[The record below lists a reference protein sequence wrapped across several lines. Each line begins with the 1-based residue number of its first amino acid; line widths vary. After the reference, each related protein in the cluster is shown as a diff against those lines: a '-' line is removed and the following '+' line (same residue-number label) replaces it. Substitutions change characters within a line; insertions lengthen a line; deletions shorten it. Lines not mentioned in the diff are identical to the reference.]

1 MDHTFTNRLA
11 HETSPYLLQHAHNPV
26 DWFPWG
32 AEAFAK
38 AKAEN
43 KPILLSVGY
52 SACHWC
58 HVMEHES
65 FENEEIAAL
74 MNDRFVNIKVDREER
89 PDVDEIYM
97 NAVQMLTG
105 RGGWPMTVF
114 LTPDGKPFYG
124 GTYFPPVDRHNLPG
138 FPKILDAV
146 ARAYKERPQ
155 DVEKATSQILQNLD
169 KMTHRQE
176 TARQLQ
182 VETLANAA
190 ASLAQHVDHTHG
202 GLGGAPKFPNSMVFA
217 LFLRQYQATGNDLYL
232 QMTTHTLRKM
242 AEGGVY
248 DHLGGGFHRYSV
260 DERWLVPHFEK
271 MLYDNALL
279 TRLYVEAYQ
288 ATQDPFFRQIAEEI
302 LAYVEREMLHP
313 GGGFYATQD
322 ADSEGQEGKFFVWSR
337 DEVMRVLGDE
347 VGEIFCR
354 YYDVT
359 DVGNFEHQNILH
371 PTLTLAQLA
380 KLFRRDEEEVRHLIA
395 EAKQKLFAV
404 REGRV
409 KPGRDDKILT
419 SWNGLML
426 SAFAEAYKVLG
437 NPRYGEVARQTT
449 DFLFANLCRDGRLLR
464 SFKDG
469 QAKFNAYLD
478 DYAFFTAA
486 LIDLYEATFERSY
499 LERAIEFTEILLT
512 RFWDDEEGG
521 FFFTSSDHET
531 LITRS
536 KSAFDGSIPSGNSV
550 AVFNLLRLS
559 YLTENQGYLTKAEQ
573 VLRLFYDAMEQ
584 NPFGFS
590 NMLCALDF
598 YLARPK
604 EIVLLGDKETP
615 ATKEML
621 ARIHGLFLPNKT
633 LAGYDPHDASAA
645 LPTLLAGK
653 TQIEEKLTVYVCHNF
668 TCSLPVTDWGALKEL
683 LEA

>member
-1 MDHTFTNRLA
+1 MSHKFANRLA

-32 AEAFAK
+32 EEAFAK

-43 KPILLSVGY
+43 KPVLLSVGY

-74 MNDRFVNIKVDREER
+74 MNDLFVNIKVDREER

-114 LTPDGKPFYG
+114 LTGDGKPFYG

-138 FPKILDAV
+138 FPKILTAV
-146 ARAYKERPQ
+146 ARAYSERPQ
-155 DVEKATSQILQNLD
+155 DVERATNQIIENLE

-176 TARQLQ
+176 TGQQLRIEAL
-182 VETLANAA
+182 VHAA

-202 GLGGAPKFPNSMVFA
+202 GLGGAPKFPNSMVFS
-217 LFLRQYQATGNDLYL
+217 LFLRQYHATGNDLYL
-232 QMTTHTLRKM
+232 QMTTHTVRKM

-248 DHLGGGFHRYSV
+248 DRLGGGFHRYAV

-279 TRLYVEAYQ
+279 TRLYLETYQ
-288 ATQDPFFRQIAEEI
+288 ATQEPVFRQVAEEI

-313 GGGFYATQD
+313 GGGFYSTQD
-322 ADSEGQEGKFFVWSR
+322 ADSEGQEGKFFIWSR

-347 VGEIFCR
+347 IGEIFCR

-359 DVGNFEHQNILH
+359 DVGNFEHHNILH
-371 PTLTLAQLA
+371 PTLTVVQLA
-380 KLFRRDEEEVRHLIA
+380 KLFRRDEDEVARLIT
-395 EAKQKLFAV
+395 EAKQKLFTV

-419 SWNGLML
+419 GWNGLML

-437 NPRYGEVARQTT
+437 DSRYLEIARQTI
-449 DFLFANLCRDGRLLR
+449 DFLFAHLCRDGRLLR

-478 DYAFFTAA
+478 DYAFFAAA

-499 LERAIEFTEILLT
+499 LERAVEFTDTLLS
-512 RFWDDEEGG
+512 RFWDEREGG

-550 AVFNLLRLS
+550 AVVDLLRLS
-559 YLTENQGYLTKAEQ
+559 YLTDNPDYLAKAEQ

-598 YLARPK
+598 SLTRPK
-604 EIVLLGDKETP
+604 EIVLLGDKYAP
-615 ATKEML
+615 ATREML
-621 ARIHGLFLPNKT
+621 TRIHEMFVPNKT
-633 LAGYDPHDASAA
+633 LTCCDPRDPSVTM
-645 LPTLLAGK
+645 PTLLTGK
-653 TQIEEKLTVYVCHNF
+653 TQIEGKLTVYVCHNF
-668 TCSLPVTDWGALKEL
+668 TCSLPVTEWGALKEL
-683 LEA
+683 LL